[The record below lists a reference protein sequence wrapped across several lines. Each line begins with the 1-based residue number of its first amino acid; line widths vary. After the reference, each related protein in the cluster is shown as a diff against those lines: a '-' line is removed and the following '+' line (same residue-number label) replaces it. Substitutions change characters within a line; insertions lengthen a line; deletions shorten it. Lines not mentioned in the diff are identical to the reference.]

1 MKVINIFFVRNY
13 LLLLKYIYYFK
24 SENLFLFMF
33 YLLWNFL
40 RAWSLSI
47 IFFFNFSITNELA
60 PINNFSLLS
69 ECRKLMSKFSFLPRP
84 GWCGPLLRQVV
95 GWLESEFNFPF
106 REEVTIFLSLFSGRY
121 YFVSCDI
128 FRRLTKFSDSGNNFS
143 KLDQIFLVWRYFQ
156 ESK

>member
-1 MKVINIFFVRNY
+1 MKLSKGVT
-13 LLLLKYIYYFK
+13 
-24 SENLFLFMF
+24 
-33 YLLWNFL
+33 
-40 RAWSLSI
+40 LSI

-60 PINNFSLLS
+60 PINNFSLLFFFLNNTHRSLLS